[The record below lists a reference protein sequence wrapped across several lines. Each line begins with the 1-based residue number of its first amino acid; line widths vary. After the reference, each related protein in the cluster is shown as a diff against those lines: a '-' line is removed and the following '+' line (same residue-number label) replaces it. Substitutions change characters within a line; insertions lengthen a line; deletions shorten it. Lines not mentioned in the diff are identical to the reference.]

1 MTTKKKVL
9 SGVVR
14 TEVLERN
21 RRIKKLSRQVRRA
34 ARALLESRGWKKT
47 GTSSGAWKRWKRSA
61 RELTAEVSLQDST
74 LRLVRRETKRQKNVL
89 APPAKADLPTAGSRI

>member
-21 RRIKKLSRQVRRA
+21 RRIKKLSRQVQRA
-34 ARALLESRGWKKT
+34 ATAILKSRGWKKT
-47 GTSSGAWKRWKRSA
+47 GTASDAWKRWKRSA
-61 RELTAEVSLQDST
+61 RALNAEVSLQDST
-74 LRLVRRETKRQKNVL
+74 LRLVRRKAKRHK
-89 APPAKADLPTAGSRI
+89 